1 MFGWICCVVVMTVLV
16 GGGGTCCTSTSHG
29 SKVVFVFATF
39 VHGAGGIGCE

>member
-16 GGGGTCCTSTSHG
+16 GGGGTCCTSHG